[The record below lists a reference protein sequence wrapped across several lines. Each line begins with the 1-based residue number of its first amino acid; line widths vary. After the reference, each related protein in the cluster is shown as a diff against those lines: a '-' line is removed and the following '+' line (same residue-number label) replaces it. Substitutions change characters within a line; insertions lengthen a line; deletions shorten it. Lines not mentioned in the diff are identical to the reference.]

1 MILGRNNDFFMTGTS
16 AEDQMK
22 IHVVRQ
28 ESQEI
33 LDKNM
38 YQEAARRVV
47 FWNCM
52 NVCELD
58 DTKVP
63 NFNRNFYYNMTGE

>member
-1 MILGRNNDFFMTGTS
+1 MILGRNNDFFMSGSS

-28 ESQEI
+28 ESQEL
-33 LDKNM
+33 LDKNIF
-38 YQEAARRVV
+38 QESARRVV

-52 NVCELD
+52 AACGLD
-58 DTKVP
+58 EEKVP
-63 NFNRNFYYNMTGE
+63 NFNRNFYYNMP